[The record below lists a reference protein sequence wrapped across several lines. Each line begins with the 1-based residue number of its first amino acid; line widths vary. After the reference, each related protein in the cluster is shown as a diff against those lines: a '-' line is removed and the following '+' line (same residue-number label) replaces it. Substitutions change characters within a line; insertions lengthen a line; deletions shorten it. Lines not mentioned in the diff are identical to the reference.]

1 MRFSARSFS
10 ARRYSVLC
18 ATGLLCSAL
27 SAFPSA
33 AQQSTAAPPAAAKP
47 GALSLADIR
56 ALAEAQIA
64 IAAVLDSNGAQLAK
78 VKNKTVEAQAET
90 QKKRQELIEQALTK
104 RGLTTAEFERRRYI
118 VSTDRQL
125 RFQLDS
131 VVAKMTGQPLPGTVI
146 LAAGGPPGAGA
157 AAGPAP
163 AAPPFPTVVGIMI
176 GYVGSGYLDTPD
188 KSGLL
193 PMAVTEAK
201 IAAQHAGFMARSPD
215 SLRIL
220 QMHAGHVLHAIDPTT
235 MPAATAPGK
244 GYGVKR
250 ALQGAITYA
259 EQAAKEVGASANVKT
274 HSAHIAGAARSA
286 LERAD
291 LVIAM
296 ARRIQ
301 TAKDA
306 KTAASLIGELQ
317 SLCDQLTA
325 GVDVNADGRVAWNG
339 GEGGIQQAQD
349 HVTLLI
355 NGEKKP

>member
-1 MRFSARSFS
+1 MRVS
-10 ARRYSVLC
+10 ARRRSVLFS
-18 ATGLLCSAL
+18 AGLLIAV
-27 SAFPSA
+27 AAAPVG
-33 AQQSTAAPPAAAKP
+33 AQQSSTATAASKPAA
-47 GALSLADIR
+47 LTLAEIR

-78 VKNKTVEAQAET
+78 VKNKTLEAQAEM
-90 QKKRQELIEQALTK
+90 QKRRRELIEQALTK
-104 RGLTTAEFERRRYI
+104 RGLTSAEFERRRYV
-118 VSTDRQL
+118 VSTDRMM

-131 VVAKMTGQPLPGTVI
+131 MVAKMTGQPLPGTVI

-157 AAGPAP
+157 AAASAAP
-163 AAPPFPTVVGIMI
+163 AAAPFPTIVGIMI
-176 GYVGSGYLDTPD
+176 GYIGGGYLDTPD
-188 KSGLL
+188 KAGLL
-193 PMAVTEAK
+193 PTAVTEAK

-235 MPAATAPGK
+235 MPAAKAPGK

-250 ALQGAITYA
+250 AVQGAIVYA
-259 EQAAKEVGASANVKT
+259 EQAAREVGASANVKT
-274 HSAHIAGAARSA
+274 HSAHIVGAARTT

-291 LVIAM
+291 QVIAL
-296 ARRIQ
+296 ARKIQ
-301 TAKDA
+301 SSTDA
-306 KTAASLIGELQ
+306 KAAASLIGELQ
-317 SLCDQLTA
+317 SLCDQLVA
-325 GVDVNADGRVAWNG
+325 GVDVNADGKIVWSG

>member
-1 MRFSARSFS
+1 MRVS
-10 ARRYSVLC
+10 ARRFFAHRFSVLS
-18 ATGLLCSAL
+18 AASLLCSAL
-27 SAFPSA
+27 ASAPVA
-33 AQQSTAAPPAAAKP
+33 AQSAAAPPAAAKP
-47 GALSLADIR
+47 STLSLADIR

-90 QKKRQELIEQALTK
+90 QKKRRELIEQALTK
-104 RGLTTAEFERRRYI
+104 RGLTTEEFERRRYI

-146 LAAGGPPGAGA
+146 LAAGGPPGAPA
-157 AAGPAP
+157 AAAP
-163 AAPPFPTVVGIMI
+163 AAAPFPTVVGIMI

-235 MPAATAPGK
+235 MAAATAPGK

-301 TAKDA
+301 SAKDA

>member
-1 MRFSARSFS
+1 MRVSAPRFSARRSSFLS
-10 ARRYSVLC
+10 A
-18 ATGLLCSAL
+18 AALLCSAL
-27 SAFPSA
+27 ATAPLA
-33 AQQSTAAPPAAAKP
+33 AQQSAAARPSAAKP
-47 GALSLADIR
+47 STLSLADIR

-78 VKNKTVEAQAET
+78 VKNKTVEAQVET
-90 QKKRQELIEQALTK
+90 QQKRRELVEQALTK

-118 VSTDRQL
+118 VSTDRQM
-125 RFQLDS
+125 RYQLDS
-131 VVAKMTGQPLPGTVI
+131 VVAKMTGQPIPGSVI

-157 AAGPAP
+157 AAAAP
-163 AAPPFPTVVGIMI
+163 AAAPFPTVVGIMI

-220 QMHAGHVLHAIDPTT
+220 QMHAGHVLHAVDPTT

-301 TAKDA
+301 SARDA

-325 GVDVNADGRVAWNG
+325 GVDVNADGRVTWNG

>member
-1 MRFSARSFS
+1 M
-10 ARRYSVLC
+10 
-18 ATGLLCSAL
+18 LLTVAAAPAS
-27 SAFPSA
+27 
-33 AQQSTAAPPAAAKP
+33 AQQTSTTPPAKSST
-47 GALSLADIR
+47 LTLDEIR

-78 VKNKTVEAQAET
+78 VKNKTVEAQAEM
-90 QKKRQELIEQALTK
+90 QKRRKELIEQALTK
-104 RGLTTAEFERRRYI
+104 RGLTSTEFERRRYV
-118 VSTDRQL
+118 VSTDRMM

-131 VVAKMTGQPLPGTVI
+131 MVAKMTGQPLPGTVI
-146 LAAGGPPGAGA
+146 LGVGGAPPGAV
-157 AAGPAP
+157 PP
-163 AAPPFPTVVGIMI
+163 AAPPFPTVVGIMV

-188 KSGLL
+188 KAGLL
-193 PMAVTEAK
+193 PTAVTEAK
-201 IAAQHAGFMARSPD
+201 VAAQHAGFMSRSPD
-215 SLRIL
+215 SLRTL

-250 ALQGAITYA
+250 ALRTAITYA
-259 EQAAKEVGASANVKT
+259 EQAAQEAGASANVKT
-274 HSAHIAGAARSA
+274 HSAHIVGAAKSA

-291 LVIAM
+291 QVIAL
-296 ARRIQ
+296 ARKIQ
-301 TAKDA
+301 SSSDA

-317 SLCDQLTA
+317 SLCDQLVA
-325 GVDVNADGRVAWNG
+325 GVDVNADGKIAWNG

>member
-1 MRFSARSFS
+1 MRVSARIRSI
-10 ARRYSVLC
+10 
-18 ATGLLCSAL
+18 LCSAGVL
-27 SAFPSA
+27 LAVSAVA
-33 AQQSTAAPPAAAKP
+33 VQAQQSTAQQAAPPKS
-47 GALSLADIR
+47 GTLTLEQIR

-78 VKNKTVEAQAET
+78 VRNKTVEAQAEM
-90 QKKRQELIEQALTK
+90 QKLRRELIEQALTK
-104 RGLTTAEFERRRYI
+104 RGLTTAEFERRRYV
-118 VSTDRQL
+118 VSTDRMM

-131 VVAKMTGQPLPGTVI
+131 MVAKMTGQPIPGSVI
-146 LAAGGPPGAGA
+146 LAAGGPGGASGA
-157 AAGPAP
+157 TSRPPAD
-163 AAPPFPTVVGIMI
+163 APFPSVVGIMVGYI
-176 GYVGSGYLDTPD
+176 GGGYLDTPE
-188 KSGLL
+188 KAGLL
-193 PMAVTEAK
+193 PTAVTEAK
-201 IAAQHAGFMARSPD
+201 VAAQHAGFMARSPD

-250 ALQGAITYA
+250 ALQTAIAYA
-259 EQAAKEVGASANVKT
+259 EQAAQEAGASANVKT
-274 HSAHIAGAARSA
+274 HTTHIVGAARSA

-296 ARRIQ
+296 ARKIQ
-301 TAKDA
+301 TSKDA

-317 SLCDQLTA
+317 SLCDQLVA
-325 GVDVNADGRVAWNG
+325 GVDANADGKIVWNG